1 MSDSINCALYIDHL
15 SLSLY
20 LSRRSVFSVE
30 LGAVAESLLNAAG
43 VVGNVK
49 IARAFADWA
58 RLEGAN
64 SFESFGIQAK
74 FTHPKHR
81 TSAGDIKDDVF
92 QWLDKD
98 DTIQTVILVANDISY
113 WSLINQLQSRGK
125 KVVLWGGKDSVDI
138 KLLDKVDEFI
148 EIDEILL
155 LDVKPTELDMPR
167 SMILNAVCLAL
178 DDLMALRGITEI
190 PLQVCLDYIKDNLHI
205 FKDTNCFNQAHAENL
220 IILTSAPY
228 DSEIVLYSLN
238 ERSPRVQTV
247 LEIRNRLLLTLD
259 SALRGR
265 HWISFNHLERM
276 LRSQAI
282 FGLDE
287 KTRRNWIELLISEN
301 LILAQQRKN
310 PDRPDLPPTTA
321 LIVNHDHALV
331 EEIPLLVQQQ
341 LYRLIILV
349 DGFLTNR
356 NYNWIAASTLM
367 KILKGYLSPVAAQ
380 NVFSFARDENVI
392 SIIKLNNIKDS
403 LYQVS
408 AIHLNYENDDVKKAL
423 KYRNLYL
430 NEIAVAFENRG
441 NGLSHSGLYSY
452 LSKNIP
458 GEVQPSIQFW
468 VDVFVRGNILTRLK
482 KHGGKNPMYMFNRSL
497 PVVAMVLAMNQLRDL

>member
-1 MSDSINCALYIDHL
+1 
-15 SLSLY
+15 
-20 LSRRSVFSVE
+20 
-30 LGAVAESLLNAAG
+30 
-43 VVGNVK
+43 
-49 IARAFADWA
+49 
-58 RLEGAN
+58 
-64 SFESFGIQAK
+64 
-74 FTHPKHR
+74 
-81 TSAGDIKDDVF
+81 
-92 QWLDKD
+92 
-98 DTIQTVILVANDISY
+98 
-113 WSLINQLQSRGK
+113 
-125 KVVLWGGKDSVDI
+125 
-138 KLLDKVDEFI
+138 
-148 EIDEILL
+148 
-155 LDVKPTELDMPR
+155 
-167 SMILNAVCLAL
+167 
-178 DDLMALRGITEI
+178 
-190 PLQVCLDYIKDNLHI
+190 
-205 FKDTNCFNQAHAENL
+205 
-220 IILTSAPY
+220 
-228 DSEIVLYSLN
+228 
-238 ERSPRVQTV
+238 
-247 LEIRNRLLLTLD
+247 
-259 SALRGR
+259 
-265 HWISFNHLERM
+265 M

>member
-1 MSDSINCALYIDHL
+1 
-15 SLSLY
+15 
-20 LSRRSVFSVE
+20 
-30 LGAVAESLLNAAG
+30 
-43 VVGNVK
+43 
-49 IARAFADWA
+49 
-58 RLEGAN
+58 
-64 SFESFGIQAK
+64 
-74 FTHPKHR
+74 
-81 TSAGDIKDDVF
+81 
-92 QWLDKD
+92 
-98 DTIQTVILVANDISY
+98 
-113 WSLINQLQSRGK
+113 
-125 KVVLWGGKDSVDI
+125 
-138 KLLDKVDEFI
+138 
-148 EIDEILL
+148 
-155 LDVKPTELDMPR
+155 
-167 SMILNAVCLAL
+167 
-178 DDLMALRGITEI
+178 
-190 PLQVCLDYIKDNLHI
+190 
-205 FKDTNCFNQAHAENL
+205 
-220 IILTSAPY
+220 
-228 DSEIVLYSLN
+228 
-238 ERSPRVQTV
+238 
-247 LEIRNRLLLTLD
+247 
-259 SALRGR
+259 
-265 HWISFNHLERM
+265 M

-423 KYRNLYL
+423 KYRLRGKNISIEL
-430 NEIAVAFENRG
+430 NGQSEIVSDASKLFLVLKNIVANAIDYGESNSVVIIESKTDESTTISITNIGKPPAVEYKPQVFTRFAHDASGAHGLGIGLSIAKGLCERLDGAIDYNSDERSVSFVITLPKLSNALISANACGANEFLFEKFDDAFE
-441 NGLSHSGLYSY
+441 L
-452 LSKNIP
+452 
-458 GEVQPSIQFW
+458 
-468 VDVFVRGNILTRLK
+468 
-482 KHGGKNPMYMFNRSL
+482 
-497 PVVAMVLAMNQLRDL
+497 